1 MLQVERSV
9 YPSLMQA
16 WGRRGDVGEMRALL
30 AEMRARGMQI
40 SVAAW
45 TSLVSAYAS
54 MPEPG
59 MCAIGC

>member
-1 MLQVERSV
+1 M

-30 AEMRARGMQI
+30 AEMRSRGMQA

-59 MCAIGC
+59 MCATD